1 MMSENIE
8 KPAAE
13 HIVQVET
20 KERVP
25 GHNDYY
31 EAGGLR
37 TYGDGM
43 DHEHEPRVC
52 VVSTCL
58 ELWLTYD

>member
-1 MMSENIE
+1 MMSEDTE
-8 KPAAE
+8 KPMTE
-13 HIVQVET
+13 HVIQVKTNEQ
-20 KERVP
+20 VP
-25 GHNDYY
+25 GHINYY

-52 VVSTCL
+52 VAPIH
-58 ELWLTYD
+58 W